1 MSGAPTY
8 RGPLAGVRVIEFA
21 GIGPAPFATR
31 LMGQLGAEVLRISR
45 ATTGVHELLPIDE
58 KFDFLNLDKAT
69 IALDLKS
76 IAGLTRA
83 KTLIAKAD
91 VIVEG
96 FRPGV
101 MERQGLSPENC
112 FALNEKLIYGR
123 VTGWGQ
129 DGPMAKEAGHDINY
143 IALSGALHAI
153 GHGNGGPVPPLNLI
167 GDFAGGGL
175 YLVIGILAALTQVRS
190 GGKGQVVDAAMLD
203 GATHLM
209 SFVFGLR
216 QASFY
221 QNRREANQVDGGFP
235 FNAVYQ
241 TSDGKWLAVA
251 AAEMKFRLNLLRE
264 LGLDEGLARE
274 GNDPKHWPDLKARLA
289 AAIATETRA
298 AWHERLAGK
307 DCCISPV
314 LDLDEVAQHPQQI
327 VRGNFEE
334 DTRRGIQ
341 VPRAAPKFSDGLP
354 MPKAQSA
361 EEMIQKWMDT

>member
-1 MSGAPTY
+1 MPTY
-8 RGPLAGVRVIEFA
+8 RGPLAGLRVIEFA

-31 LMGQLGAEVLRISR
+31 LMAQLGADVLRISR
-45 ATTGVHELLPIDE
+45 ATSGAHELLPIDE
-58 KFDFLNLDKAT
+58 KFDFLNLDKPT

-76 IAGLTRA
+76 DAGLARA

-101 MERQGLSPENC
+101 MERQGLSPETC
-112 FALNEKLIYGR
+112 FALNDKLIYGR

-129 DGPMAKEAGHDINY
+129 DGPMAQEAGHDINY
-143 IALSGALHAI
+143 IALSGALNAI
-153 GHGNGGPVPPLNLI
+153 GTADGAPVPPLNLL

-175 YLVIGILAALTQVRS
+175 YLVIGILAALMQVRS

-209 SFVFGLR
+209 SFIFGLR

-235 FNAVYQ
+235 FNAVYR
-241 TSDGKWLAVA
+241 TLDGKWLAVA

-264 LGLDEGLARE
+264 LGMDEELARE

-289 AAIATETRA
+289 AAIATKTRE
-298 AWHERLAGK
+298 AWLGKMAGK

-314 LDLDEVAQHPQQI
+314 LDLDEVAEHPQQI
-327 VRGNFEE
+327 ARANFEN
-334 DTRRGIQ
+334 DTRRGIR
-341 VPRAAPKFSDGLP
+341 VPRAAPKFSYGVP
-354 MPKAQSA
+354 VPKPQSP
-361 EEMIQKWMDT
+361 EEMIQTWMQT